1 MASIL
6 LDDRADPPLRTVLG
20 SLLARAT
27 TADFAISRLRLDGL
41 DLAGGELRSIR
52 RCRVLLG
59 RLDARALEEMMGGHE
74 RGPVRRHH
82 LHLLKNFLASG
93 RVEVR
98 AAGIVTWNPDFSILG
113 GLHSA
118 PASTIALVGAHYFLR
133 PYPIEGAAFTMA
145 ITDPEPVRRLHQRFD
160 ELWDLGYDVGE
171 VVRAA
176 LEQLDADLADHDA
189 PTTRPEH
196 VI

>member
-6 LDDRADPPLRTVLG
+6 LDDRADPPLRSVLG

-27 TADFAISRLRLDGL
+27 TADFAISRMRLDGL
-41 DLAGGELRSIR
+41 NLAGGELGSIR

-74 RGPVRRHH
+74 RGPVQRHH
-82 LHLLKNFLASG
+82 LHLLRNFLASG

-98 AAGIVTWNPDFSILG
+98 AAGVITWNPDFSILG
-113 GLHSA
+113 GLHAA
-118 PASTIALVGAHYFLR
+118 PASTIGLVGAHYFLR
-133 PYPIEGAAFTMA
+133 PYSIDGAAFTMV
-145 ITDPEPVRRLHQRFD
+145 ISDTETVRRLHERFD

-176 LEQLDADLADHDA
+176 LEHLDAELAENE
-189 PTTRPEH
+189 PLITVPEH
-196 VI
+196 SI